1 MMTPSPCFD
10 HEAQT
15 DCPNRHIGCRESCD
29 AWKEWQVI
37 HKREKEQIRKQK
49 DARDD
54 IDHFERERRKR
65 DAAAKMRQRRKEQK
79 K

>member
-10 HEAQT
+10 HETQT
-15 DCPNRHIGCRESCD
+15 DCPRRRLGCRESCD
-29 AWKEWQVI
+29 AWNEWLEI
-37 HKREKEQIRKQK
+37 HKHEKEMIRRQK

-65 DAAAKMRQRRKEQK
+65 DTAAKMRQRRKEQK